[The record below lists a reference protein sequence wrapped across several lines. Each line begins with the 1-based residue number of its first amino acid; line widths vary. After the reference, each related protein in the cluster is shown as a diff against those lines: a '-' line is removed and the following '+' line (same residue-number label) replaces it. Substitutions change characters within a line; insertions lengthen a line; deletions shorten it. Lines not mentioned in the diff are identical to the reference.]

1 MLKPASSQSCW
12 FCWGMGGSGQREGG
26 GLGGRGKRRSDR
38 SGRHQGT
45 DISWH
50 STEQTQSASLHQ
62 GSPTHHSQKPGKGK
76 RKTLNASRSLVTGFL
91 QTCFHRKADPSP
103 GVPSLPGGLLRIT
116 GSLQWLWGLNDLRN
130 LVTVPQ
136 SMADRVRDWLL
147 VKMPPLLLLMNPG
160 RPGRDMNILNNSGVP
175 F

>member
-12 FCWGMGGSGQREGG
+12 FCWGMGGRGQREGG
-26 GLGGRGKRRSDR
+26 GLGGRGKGRSDR

-91 QTCFHRKADPSP
+91 QTCSQEGRPKPRRPISSRRPSKDHWLSSVILGSERSEKP
-103 GVPSLPGGLLRIT
+103 GHCATKYGRQGK
-116 GSLQWLWGLNDLRN
+116 G
-130 LVTVPQ
+130 LVTSENATTAAADEPRTAGKGHEHPQ
-136 SMADRVRDWLL
+136 
-147 VKMPPLLLLMNPG
+147 
-160 RPGRDMNILNNSGVP
+160 
-175 F
+175 